1 MCTLVCYLDYS
12 KHIHIYYQY
21 FLHRSRLFRQ
31 KEQRDLLTDLVP
43 SEVADLLI
51 VCELEI
57 RRPLESMLGVL
68 NEGCTQQL
76 AGVLLRTICE

>member
-12 KHIHIYYQY
+12 KHIYIYIIYI
-21 FLHRSRLFRQ
+21 LHRSTLLSH

-51 VCELEI
+51 VGELEI